1 MEEKNPTVDGSEIL
15 KANHQHNTTT
25 SWSTR
30 ELAPKCGWVFFYKN
44 WKSERVRRVCA
55 YEICVSAMR
64 MRKHGNAKTPKRCS
78 RVLVFS
84 FSFVFSFWW
93 LHLSGQVAFFT
104 GWFHDIVD
112 PKNPKM
118 MLAWIRKG
126 WESWSSRWVMKYD
139 SCFRPL
145 GMFSM
150 CFFPK
155 WRIPER
161 GWY

>member
-1 MEEKNPTVDGSEIL
+1 MVSLPGFSEPSTWL
-15 KANHQHNTTT
+15 TTT

-30 ELAPKCGWVFFYKN
+30 ELAPKCGCVLLTKIENQKGFEGSVHT
-44 WKSERVRRVCA
+44 KS
-55 YEICVSAMR
+55 VSR
-64 MRKHGNAKTPKRCS
+64 PCGCENTENAKTPKRCS
-78 RVLVFS
+78 RVLVF
-84 FSFVFSFWW
+84 FCFPSFWW

-150 CFFPK
+150 FFSKMKDP
-155 WRIPER
+155 
-161 GWY
+161 